1 VKALRFNLLNS
12 EEYRWHSPTKV
23 HVTRQF
29 GSSHYVRRSGNA
41 IFAAIRIGTSM
52 SSNYSFTIA
61 AIGSVLLCAC
71 ATPTVVQSV
80 KPGDYGLT
88 CAQLQN
94 EFADAER
101 FRAEAD
107 AEKSVTGGNVVR
119 ALLFWPA
126 ILGTA
131 SNANE
136 AIAAADSRKVN
147 LANIMNQKNCA
158 IPITPL
164 VGSNPNSNPSQ
175 GATPNQQTTEAQ
187 LTELKRLFDAN
198 LITKEVYA
206 ERQKAILEGKAN

>member
-1 VKALRFNLLNS
+1 M
-12 EEYRWHSPTKV
+12 T
-23 HVTRQF
+23 
-29 GSSHYVRRSGNA
+29 SGN
-41 IFAAIRIGTSM
+41 RIKLATI
-52 SSNYSFTIA
+52 SSI
-61 AIGSVLLCAC
+61 LLCGC

-101 FRAEAD
+101 FRAEAE

-158 IPITPL
+158 IRITPL
-164 VGSNPNSNPSQ
+164 VGSNPNSNPAP
-175 GATPNQQTTEAQ
+175 GATPNQQSTEAQ

-206 ERQKAILEGKAN
+206 ERQKVILEGKAN

>member
-1 VKALRFNLLNS
+1 MNSNRNRAL
-12 EEYRWHSPTKV
+12 
-23 HVTRQF
+23 
-29 GSSHYVRRSGNA
+29 
-41 IFAAIRIGTSM
+41 AAITS
-52 SSNYSFTIA
+52 T
-61 AIGSVLLCAC
+61 LLCAC

-94 EFADAER
+94 EYADAER

-158 IPITPL
+158 IPIAPVIT
-164 VGSNPNSNPSQ
+164 SNPN
-175 GATPNQQTTEAQ
+175 PNSPQVAAPGQQSTESQ

-206 ERQKAILEGKAN
+206 ERQKQILERSAK